1 MESHAEFLRVAS
13 NDPALAAA
21 ARADWREADLTPRE
35 RAILEFVE
43 PLTLRPADMT
53 RAHLDALRQAGL
65 TDRGVAQVA
74 VIAGLF
80 ALFNR
85 MADALGVGR
94 GPRGDHAAGTV
105 G

>member
-1 MESHAEFLRVAS
+1 
-13 NDPALAAA
+13 
-21 ARADWREADLTPRE
+21 
-35 RAILEFVE
+35 
-43 PLTLRPADMT
+43 MT

>member
-1 MESHAEFLRVAS
+1 
-13 NDPALAAA
+13 
-21 ARADWREADLTPRE
+21 
-35 RAILEFVE
+35 
-43 PLTLRPADMT
+43 MT
-53 RAHLDALRQAGL
+53 RAHLDALRAAGL

-74 VIAGLF
+74 VIAGMF

-94 GPRGDHAAGTV
+94 GPGADHAAGTV